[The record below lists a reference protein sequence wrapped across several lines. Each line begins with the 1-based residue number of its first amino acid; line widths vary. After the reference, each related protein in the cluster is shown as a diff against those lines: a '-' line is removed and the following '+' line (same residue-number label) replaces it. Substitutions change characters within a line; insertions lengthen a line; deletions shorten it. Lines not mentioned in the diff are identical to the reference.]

1 MIDAGQVIL
10 SESVSTTDTTGD
22 ELEATVREQARL
34 VYKIAYSVLRNHHD
48 AEDVAQ
54 ETFLRFLRQRKRW
67 AEIRDRRAWLAAVAW
82 RVALDR
88 KRMPAE
94 VALEEAAEVVSKLR
108 ADGAPVDEI
117 AASRQMMS
125 LLERLVSSLP
135 RDLRAA
141 LILSATEELTSA
153 EISQVLGIPEGS
165 VRTRLLRARE
175 ILREKLAALLEH
187 KHARRRTRPIRERID
202 RGLAEAISRRRATVR
217 ARDANLGRHSDSGAR
232 GAASRVGLG
241 RGGMRRN
248 IGCYRFD
255 AAFRLQSTSTTHTQR
270 LAAPAGH
277 NTACATDGLST
288 GTVAGRA
295 QTSSSVPQ
303 GCDTSLTSGAISH
316 SLATHGAREALV
328 GVPRQSN

>member
-10 SESVSTTDTTGD
+10 SESVSTTDASGD

-48 AEDVAQ
+48 AEDVVQ
-54 ETFLRFLRQRKRW
+54 ETFLRFLRHRKRW

-82 RVALDR
+82 RLALDR
-88 KRMPAE
+88 KRKPGE
-94 VALEEAAEVVSKLR
+94 VRLEEAAEVVSKLR

-135 RDLRAA
+135 GDLREA

-165 VRTRLLRARE
+165 VRTRLLRARA

-187 KHARRRTRPIRERID
+187 KHAR
-202 RGLAEAISRRRATVR
+202 
-217 ARDANLGRHSDSGAR
+217 
-232 GAASRVGLG
+232 
-241 RGGMRRN
+241 
-248 IGCYRFD
+248 
-255 AAFRLQSTSTTHTQR
+255 
-270 LAAPAGH
+270 
-277 NTACATDGLST
+277 
-288 GTVAGRA
+288 
-295 QTSSSVPQ
+295 
-303 GCDTSLTSGAISH
+303 
-316 SLATHGAREALV
+316 
-328 GVPRQSN
+328 